1 VRTRRSDLAHIAPTQ
16 WKIRKIL
23 AKNENDVQF
32 ASRNR
37 RVARGRA
44 APRAN
49 PLESR
54 MSPRTGSKAER
65 AEEFEGFG
73 APPLGRCETRA
84 ARHVAPVAELAYG
97 DKAAADRVVEP

>member
-1 VRTRRSDLAHIAPTQ
+1 
-16 WKIRKIL
+16 
-23 AKNENDVQF
+23 
-32 ASRNR
+32 
-37 RVARGRA
+37 
-44 APRAN
+44 
-49 PLESR
+49 